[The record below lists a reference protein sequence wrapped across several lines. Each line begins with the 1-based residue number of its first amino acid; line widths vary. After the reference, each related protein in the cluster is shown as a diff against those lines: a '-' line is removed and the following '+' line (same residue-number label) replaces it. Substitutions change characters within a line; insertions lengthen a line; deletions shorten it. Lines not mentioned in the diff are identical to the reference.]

1 MCNLPEKNTAVVPRV
16 DCDPYGTFS
25 NGNSSD
31 SDACMWL
38 GVHCVD
44 SKVQIPHRSPPYSPC
59 VNPYIED
66 DVRKLSLLNTLSSSR
81 HA

>member
-1 MCNLPEKNTAVVPRV
+1 MIRMLYFHTSKLVRGVLYKNLAINSEGLALLGFRAGV

-44 SKVQIPHRSPPYSPC
+44 SKVQTPH
-59 VNPYIED
+59 
-66 DVRKLSLLNTLSSSR
+66 
-81 HA
+81 